1 MTTRDYLVEDPPI
14 NGQSYALISI
24 IGPHMRQKCDVWAI
38 KIKGTAHSEESAD
51 SMGKR
56 MQHLDPDVD
65 VFRVP
70 VGKYF
75 PLAIDPATADN
86 IIYQNEQLN
95 EIVKKNKENRVAAKE
110 HFEERKNQ
118 MMEDAIKE
126 GKGEESSS
134 SKEHPVAILNSIQKY
149 KKDIQELQENLKQ
162 QQENLSN
169 YETRFDKFSI
179 EEKANAADEF
189 NKING
194 TETQGQPIIQEIES
208 GQSADQGSSSQSLE
222 NSGSIV
228 DSIKEIE
235 SKIEKGKVSESEITE
250 LKQQLENLKI
260 KLNNPENVN
269 NYINGNFQNSK
280 YNNVFN

>member
-1 MTTRDYLVEDPPI
+1 MTSRDYLVEDPPI

-38 KIKGTAHSEESAD
+38 KVKGTAHSEESAD

-56 MQHLDPDVD
+56 LQHLDPDVD

-75 PLAIDPATADN
+75 PLSIDPTTADN
-86 IIYQNEQLN
+86 TIYQNEQLN

-126 GKGEESSS
+126 GKGEEASS
-134 SKEHPVAILNSIQKY
+134 SKEHPIAILNRIQKY
-149 KKDIQELQENLKQ
+149 KKEIQELQDNLKLQ
-162 QQENLSN
+162 QDNLVT
-169 YETRFDKFSI
+169 YETRFDNFSI
-179 EEKANAADEF
+179 EEKQIAADEF

-194 TETQGQPIIQEIES
+194 TKTEGPSTSGQSTIQEIESQPIIQEI
-208 GQSADQGSSSQSLE
+208 E

-235 SKIEKGKVSESEITE
+235 SKIEKGKVSKSEITE
-250 LKQQLENLKI
+250 LKEQLEKLKI
-260 KLNNPENVN
+260 KLNNPKNVN
-269 NYINGNFQNSK
+269 NYINSNFQDSK
-280 YNNVFN
+280 YNNVF

>member
-1 MTTRDYLVEDPPI
+1 MTSRDYLVEDPPI

-38 KIKGTAHSEESAD
+38 KVKGTAHSEESAD

-56 MQHLDPDVD
+56 LQHLDPDVD

-75 PLAIDPATADN
+75 PLSIDPTTADN
-86 IIYQNEQLN
+86 TIYQNEQLN

-126 GKGEESSS
+126 GKGEEASS
-134 SKEHPVAILNSIQKY
+134 SKEHPIAILNRIQKY
-149 KKDIQELQENLKQ
+149 KKEIQELQDNLKLQ
-162 QQENLSN
+162 QDNLVT
-169 YETRFDKFSI
+169 YETRFDNFSI
-179 EEKANAADEF
+179 EEKQIAADEF

-194 TETQGQPIIQEIES
+194 TKTEGPSTSGQSTIQEIESQPIIQEI
-208 GQSADQGSSSQSLE
+208 E

-250 LKQQLENLKI
+250 LKEQLEKLKI
-260 KLNNPENVN
+260 KLNNPKNVN
-269 NYINGNFQNSK
+269 NYINSNFQDSK
-280 YNNVFN
+280 YNNVF